1 MSQVL
6 EVLPDFFKQ
15 YPEAIEKLRLHVYG
29 CQLDPKSKQWIQNSK
44 YKANLIEHGRVEN
57 DLISGLT
64 GRQQIEKR
72 MREAD
77 VLLLLHGDTEWCREY
92 IPSKLYDYLWTN
104 RPIWGLIYKN
114 EMLCNVR
121 NTFEK
126 FNLISGLHSFMSD
139 ENKIYENVLPPV
151 SILNEKDKLLL
162 IEELNKLNFTLGSL
176 KVA

>member
-1 MSQVL
+1 MKCNPDKAL
-6 EVLPDFFKQ
+6 ELREQFPDAVLPGYHMNKKHWNTLHINKSI
-15 YPEAIEKLRLHVYG
+15 PTKL
-29 CQLDPKSKQWIQNSK
+29 DKQWIQNSK

-114 EMLCNVR
+114 EMLWNLLAER
-121 NTFEK
+121 NHF
-126 FNLISGLHSFMSD
+126 ISNSNDQKTILKTLYNNDLHTYVF
-139 ENKIYENVLPPV
+139 KIHP
-151 SILNEKDKLLL
+151 S
-162 IEELNKLNFTLGSL
+162 
-176 KVA
+176 